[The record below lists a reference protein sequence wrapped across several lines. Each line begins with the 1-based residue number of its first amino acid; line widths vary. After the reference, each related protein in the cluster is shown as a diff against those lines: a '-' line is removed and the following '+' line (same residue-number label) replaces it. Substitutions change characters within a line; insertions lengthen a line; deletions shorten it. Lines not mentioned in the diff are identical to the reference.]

1 MGSFAEIRTDVLF
14 RARCARAN
22 FTVGGERLMAIV
34 NNFAAC
40 QFTREEFV
48 LLKATVLMNA
58 GKLTSTFIIFKN
70 E

>member
-1 MGSFAEIRTDVLF
+1 
-14 RARCARAN
+14 
-22 FTVGGERLMAIV
+22 VGGERLMAVI
-34 NNFAAC
+34 NNFAAN

-58 GKLTSTFIIFKN
+58 GKLTSTFIILKN